1 MFRIYCFGAAR
12 FAALIFAT
20 WIVHCGDGAQAMSVT
35 PLSVELTSSGAS
47 NKATIR
53 VHNNAATPIPVDFQ
67 ITRVTIDEKGATL
80 SEPAPDQFLIFPPQK
95 AIPPGGTQSFR
106 VQWLGAP
113 DLKQSETYIISVN
126 QLPVD
131 LGASR
136 SGVQMVYNFSVIVNV
151 APMNAKSAVEL
162 VSADIVTDKNNVRRP
177 RIKVTNTGNRHALL
191 SDGSILLSGGG
202 WSEVIDSPDLRA
214 AIGLGLVQPGKIR
227 NFVLGAEIP
236 KHVSRLEAQ
245 LRHTNTN

>member
-1 MFRIYCFGAAR
+1 MFRIHCPGAAR

-20 WIVHCGDGAQAMSVT
+20 WVIHCGDGAQAMSVT

-47 NKATIR
+47 NKATLR
-53 VHNNAATPIPVDFQ
+53 VHNNAAAPIPVEFQ
-67 ITRVTIDEKGATL
+67 ITRITIDEKGATR
-80 SEPAPDQFLIFPPQK
+80 SEPAPDQFVIFPPQK
-95 AIPPGGTQSFR
+95 AIPPGATQSFR
-106 VQWLGAP
+106 VQWLGTP
-113 DLKQSETYIISVN
+113 NLKQSETYIISVN

-131 LGASR
+131 LGASK

-177 RIKVTNTGNRHALL
+177 RIRVKNSGNRHALL

-202 WSEVIDSPDLRA
+202 WPAVIGSPDLRA
-214 AIGLGLVQPGKIR
+214 AIGLGLIQPGKTR
-227 NFVLGAEIP
+227 NFVLGTEIP
-236 KHVSRLEAQ
+236 KHVPRLEAQ